1 MGAVQPRN
9 TVLKKM
15 RVLILLSVLSLLLG
29 VSFGS
34 DEPNE
39 AARRQSDASRR
50 QSFNQRPPPF
60 LVIGLLEGNPMPQE
74 DNSIIHRRLLLVLG
88 LEGNPMPLEDN
99 SITHHRLLLVLG
111 LEGNPMPL
119 EDNSII
125 HHRLLL
131 VLGEQSP
138 DVPDSELLHT
148 PCN

>member
-1 MGAVQPRN
+1 MGAVQTRN
-9 TVLKKM
+9 TALRKM

-34 DEPNE
+34 VGQNDEPNE

-60 LVIGLLEGNPMPQE
+60 FGNWPSRRQSDASRRQFNNPPPPLLA
-74 DNSIIHRRLLLVLG
+74 LG
-88 LEGNPMPLEDN
+88 LG
-99 SITHHRLLLVLG
+99 
-111 LEGNPMPL
+111 GNPMPL

-131 VLGEQSP
+131 VLGLE
-138 DVPDSELLHT
+138 
-148 PCN
+148 

>member
-1 MGAVQPRN
+1 MGAVQTRN
-9 TVLKKM
+9 TALRKM

-34 DEPNE
+34 ETKRRQNDEPNE
-39 AARRQSDASRR
+39 AARR

-74 DNSIIHRRLLLVLG
+74 DNSIIHHRLLLVLG
-88 LEGNPMPLEDN
+88 QEGNPMPLEDN
-99 SITHHRLLLVLG
+99 SIIHHRLLLVLG

-125 HHRLLL
+125 HRRHLL

-138 DVPDSELLHT
+138 DVPDS
-148 PCN
+148 

>member
-1 MGAVQPRN
+1 MGA
-9 TVLKKM
+9 
-15 RVLILLSVLSLLLG
+15 SVLDPKQNADKTTSLTKLLG
-29 VSFGS
+29 GNLSIN
-34 DEPNE
+34 D
-39 AARRQSDASRR
+39 RR
-50 QSFNQRPPPF
+50 PF

-74 DNSIIHRRLLLVLG
+74 DNLIIHR
-88 LEGNPMPLEDN
+88 
-99 SITHHRLLLVLG
+99 RLLLVLG

-148 PCN
+148 LCN